1 MAQEAVGLRLSN
13 FCCFAVMQLESHSF
27 SFHSEAD
34 PLVGAMTSKWG
45 S

>member
-1 MAQEAVGLRLSN
+1 MAQEAAGLRLSD
-13 FCCFAVMQLESHSF
+13 FCYFAVMQLESHSF

-34 PLVGAMTSKWG
+34 PLVGVMTSEWG